1 MAAPSKRSLLG
12 LLALILA
19 VGFASQWWAQR
30 HTRSIGEQV
39 AALAQPGDVR
49 MLSSEFC
56 PSCMVARRWFTEQ
69 KVAFDECYIERDP
82 ACMAEFQARQ
92 APGTP
97 VIIVR
102 GQPQLG
108 FLPERVLAALQR

>member
-12 LLALILA
+12 LLVLILA
-19 VGFASQWWAQR
+19 VGFASQWWHNR
-30 HTRSIGEQV
+30 HARGIGEQIAEL
-39 AALAQPGDVR
+39 AAPGDLR

-56 PSCMVARRWFTEQ
+56 PSCVVARRWFTEQ
-69 KVAFDECYIERDP
+69 NVPFEECTIERDA
-82 ACMAEFQARQ
+82 ACMEEFQARR

-102 GQPQLG
+102 GLPLLG
-108 FLPERVLAALQR
+108 FAPESVLAALQR